1 MEHKQYSR
9 GRASLLRSSSFG
21 SSRNTTCGE
30 KELSDETKNGSV
42 RDWVGS
48 GMSKKVYRRGWLH
61 GSVGNAKVL
70 VSILVEALN
79 FFEAFFIHNRIAK
92 WRLGAWSIPGLPQQ
106 RNPAT
111 SPHTE
116 GQEREPA
123 ALKNISGKRTI
134 VGGGGWGG
142 GGTKVA
148 ESNHVAWTTQQEG
161 KSPRH
166 WITWGRSEL
175 LGMRMPKDRGPLAL
189 KTLLV
194 VNSHVHNSDDHFFL
208 KFTLI
213 V

>member
-134 VGGGGWGG
+134 VGGGDGG
-142 GGTKVA
+142 GGGRKWPKATSWHGQRSRRENLHA
-148 ESNHVAWTTQQEG
+148 TESHE
-161 KSPRH
+161 
-166 WITWGRSEL
+166 
-175 LGMRMPKDRGPLAL
+175 D
-189 KTLLV
+189 V
-194 VNSHVHNSDDHFFL
+194 VNYWACACRRTADLWHWRRS
-208 KFTLI
+208 
-213 V
+213 